1 MWRLVSPAHQRDI
14 VKASQCA
21 ADTNHPHRPLGKLS
35 KKNPLAV
42 VRTVSPAHQRD
53 IVKASQ
59 FAANID
65 KVNGYLIGWQRGRRS
80 MLAR

>member
-1 MWRLVSPAHQRDI
+1 MYIRAGTLWLLAACSILFPTFSYSASEGTVGPMWRL
-14 VKASQCA
+14 
-21 ADTNHPHRPLGKLS
+21 
-35 KKNPLAV
+35 
-42 VRTVSPAHQRD
+42 VSPAHQRD

-65 KVNGYLIGWQRGRRS
+65 NVNGYLIGWQRGRRS